1 MTIRKNKLTMT
12 RSILHNGDTVAL
24 IAPAGVIT
32 EQKLS
37 NSIKNLE
44 DLGLKPIYFKT
55 IANQLGYLAG
65 DDRRRASELNEMY
78 HDKSV
83 KAILCVR
90 GGYGSM
96 RILDLIDYSL
106 IKANPKPLI
115 GYSDIT
121 ALHNAIYLKTKQIGF
136 HGVLGAELF
145 SIYTREAFEAIF
157 FDDSEWIILKQYK
170 DHKQSAF
177 TVTTG
182 KVEGTLIG
190 GNLSLLTSLI
200 GTKYDFDW
208 KGKIIYIEEVSE
220 PAYKIDRMLTQLIM
234 AGKFSQIKGILF
246 GQFHN
251 CDGDNMDL
259 SKNIS
264 IKELLIEKIKP
275 LNIPACYG
283 FSFGHIPN
291 PTILPVGA
299 HVEFDADNIQIKF
312 KRSELKD
319 FL

>member
-1 MTIRKNKLTMT
+1 MT
-12 RSILHNGDTVAL
+12 RSILHKGDTVAL
-24 IAPAGVIT
+24 IAPAGAIT

-44 DLGLKPIYFKT
+44 DLGLKPVYLKT
-55 IANQLGYLAG
+55 ITNQMAYLAG
-65 DDRRRASELNEMY
+65 EDNRRAAELIDMY

-136 HGVLGAELF
+136 HGLLGAELF
-145 SIYTREAFEAIF
+145 SKYSKDAFNAVF
-157 FDDSEWIILKQYK
+157 FDNSEWITLEQFE
-170 DHKQSAF
+170 DHKDSSF
-177 TVTTG
+177 TIKPG
-182 KVEGTLIG
+182 CVEGNLIG

-208 KGKIIYIEEVSE
+208 KEKIICIEEVSE
-220 PAYKIDRMLTQLIM
+220 PPYKIDRMLTQLIM
-234 AGKFSQIKGILF
+234 AGKFSHINGILF
-246 GQFHN
+246 GQFHK
-251 CDGDNMDL
+251 CDAEDVDQ

-264 IKELLIEKIKP
+264 IKELLIEKIKS

-291 PTILPVGA
+291 QTILPVGA
-299 HVEFDADNIQIKF
+299 HVEFDAENFQIKF
-312 KRSELKD
+312 KRSELKE

>member
-1 MTIRKNKLTMT
+1 MT
-12 RSILHNGDTVAL
+12 RSILQKGDTVAL

-44 DLGLKPIYFKT
+44 DLGLKPVYFKT
-55 IANQLGYLAG
+55 IANQMGYLAG
-65 DDRRRASELNEMY
+65 DDMRRANELNEMY

-145 SIYTREAFEAIF
+145 SIYTSEAFKSIF
-157 FDDSEWIILKQYK
+157 FDISEWVTLKQFE
-170 DHKQSAF
+170 DHKESSF
-177 TVTTG
+177 IISPG
-182 KVEGTLIG
+182 KVEGTLMG
-190 GNLSLLTSLI
+190 GNLSILTSLI

-208 KGKIIYIEEVSE
+208 KEKIICIEEVSE

-234 AGKFSQIKGILF
+234 AGKFSHIKGILF

-251 CDGDNMDL
+251 CNGEDMDR

-264 IKELLIEKIKP
+264 IKDLLVEKIRP
-275 LNIPACYG
+275 LNIPSCYG
-283 FSFGHIPN
+283 FSFGHVPN
-291 PTILPVGA
+291 QTILPVGA
-299 HVEFDADNIQIKF
+299 QVEFDADNFQIKF
-312 KRSELKD
+312 KRSELKE

>member
-1 MTIRKNKLTMT
+1 MTS
-12 RSILHNGDTVAL
+12 SILHKGDTVAL

-37 NSIKNLE
+37 NSIKNME
-44 DLGLKPIYFKT
+44 DLGLKPVYFKT
-55 IANQLGYLAG
+55 IENQNAYLAG
-65 DDRRRASELNEMY
+65 DDKRRAGELNEMY
-78 HDKSV
+78 RDKSV

-106 IKANPKPLI
+106 IQANPKPLI

-121 ALHNAIYLKTKQIGF
+121 ALHNAIYLNTGQIGF

-145 SIYTREAFEAIF
+145 SIYTRDAFKAVF
-157 FDDSEWIILKQYK
+157 FDNSEWVTLKQFEG
-170 DHKQSAF
+170 HKESSF
-177 TVTTG
+177 TISPG
-182 KVEGTLIG
+182 NVEGTLIG

-200 GTKYDFDW
+200 GTKFDFEW
-208 KGKIIYIEEVSE
+208 KEKIICIEEVSE

-234 AGKFSQIKGILF
+234 AGKFSHIKGIIF
-246 GQFHN
+246 GQFHK
-251 CDGDNMDL
+251 CDGKDVDPW
-259 SKNIS
+259 KNIS
-264 IKELLIEKIKP
+264 IKELLIEKIRP

-283 FSFGHIPN
+283 LSFGHIPN
-291 PTILPVGA
+291 QTILPIGA
-299 HVEFDADNIQIKF
+299 HIVFDARNFQIKF
-312 KRSELKD
+312 KRSELKV